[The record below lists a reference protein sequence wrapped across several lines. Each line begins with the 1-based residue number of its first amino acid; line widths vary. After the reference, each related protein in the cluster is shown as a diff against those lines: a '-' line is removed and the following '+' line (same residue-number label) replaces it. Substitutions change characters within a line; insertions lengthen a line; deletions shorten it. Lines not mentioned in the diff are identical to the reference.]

1 MLALLPRFNARLSD
15 HLFGAGEGAQYPE
28 CVAGAGLFHR
38 TLARLDGLVADFRS
52 LSRLMRDEPWPAGR
66 FWHRRACRF
75 VAEQDWKAAFEQA
88 LLAQE
93 FEVAVSLLQHF
104 SFEQLFE
111 EQTVVLLL
119 RLHEQQARN

>member
-1 MLALLPRFNARLSD
+1 
-15 HLFGAGEGAQYPE
+15 
-28 CVAGAGLFHR
+28 
-38 TLARLDGLVADFRS
+38 
-52 LSRLMRDEPWPAGR
+52 MRDEQWPAGR
-66 FWHRRACRF
+66 FWHRRTCQWF

-104 SFEQLFE
+104 DFEQLFE

-119 RLHEQQARN
+119 HLHEQRGEELLFGSPQLVG